1 MPYLIFTKLIINHFF
16 SQHKSL
22 AKLKHSDINTIKD
35 DGVLNRLKFIRTNE
49 DYQEYGL
56 SITNKMLT
64 DKIKQSK
71 AYQTVLA
78 LSTGLIPP
86 KKTRGKG
93 SKRKKQTVTPKK
105 KSSIFLEDNIIL
117 EPDVALE
124 LGKSISKTEAEIA
137 EEERRLHETHERL
150 VTAKL
155 IGVNEY
161 DESNSEPANR
171 PTRRKIPS
179 VMTDE
184 EQLAADMKKA
194 IKASKEALGLQQ
206 QTIDSSEGAGITPE
220 APDELTGKFTTS
232 KEGAGIILEVPDGG
246 KDEITWLSTDEEEK
260 GTEDDDE
267 VDDDRSIGIAKTN
280 DERTYAKNGDQAM
293 TDAENI
299 VAKKLKEEKG
309 DEEEE
314 QADDDQAED
323 DNVGILVT
331 MSQKEKL

>member
-1 MPYLIFTKLIINHFF
+1 
-16 SQHKSL
+16 
-22 AKLKHSDINTIKD
+22 
-35 DGVLNRLKFIRTNE
+35 
-49 DYQEYGL
+49 
-56 SITNKMLT
+56 MLT

-71 AYQTVLA
+71 AYQTVLT

-93 SKRKKQTVTPKK
+93 SKRKKQTDTLKK
-105 KSSIFLEDNIIL
+105 KSSIFLKDNIIP

-137 EEERRLHETHERL
+137 KEERRLHETHERL

-155 IGVNEY
+155 IDV
-161 DESNSEPANR
+161 DESDESDSEPANR

-179 VMTDE
+179 GIALRDTST
-184 EQLAADMKKA
+184 ADMKKA
-194 IKASKEALGLQQ
+194 IKASKEALRLQQ
-206 QTIDSSEGAGITPE
+206 QTIDTSEGAGITPE
-220 APDELTGKFTTS
+220 ALDELTGKFKTS
-232 KEGAGIILEVPDGG
+232 KEGAGIILEVLDGG

-267 VDDDRSIGIAKTN
+267 VDDDRSIVIEKTN
-280 DERTYAKNGDQAM
+280 DKRTYAKNGDQAM

-299 VAKKLKEEKG
+299 IAKKLKEEKG
-309 DEEEE
+309 NEEEE